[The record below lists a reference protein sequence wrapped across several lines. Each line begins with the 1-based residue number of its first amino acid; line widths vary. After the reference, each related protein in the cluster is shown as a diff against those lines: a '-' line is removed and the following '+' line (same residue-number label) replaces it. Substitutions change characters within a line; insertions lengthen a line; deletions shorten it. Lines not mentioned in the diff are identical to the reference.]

1 LNSMPFERPGRAL
14 RIILALSAVTVPL
27 AVAGPAWSTDEKGNN
42 GNHYGQ
48 LKQEEQAAAPTAR
61 GNSEQAQ
68 AEHKPAKAQKPA
80 KAEKPAKPEQSA
92 KAQKPAKT
100 EKPAKA
106 PKSKAPATE
115 QSPSSHAKAGK
126 TTICHATGSETNPYV
141 TITISNNAI
150 PAHDRHQHDEDIIP
164 APAGGCPGGAAK
176 ADTPKDK
183 APKAGGEAPKA
194 NEHGKTTICHATG
207 SETNPYVTITI
218 SNNAIPAHDRHQHD
232 EDIIPAPAGG
242 CPAAE
247 TSTVALIPE
256 TKTPDQPLGGASRR
270 GTTDAATDTTT
281 TTTVTTT
288 TTTTTTDTQEVAGEN
303 DTLARNVTPTTEDEG
318 GVLGEV
324 QQSDAPVSRV
334 AGADAGTAAATGG
347 QLPFTGA
354 DLIVLV
360 LLGLATLLGGVAL
373 RRSIRNTRRQT
384 L

>member
-1 LNSMPFERPGRAL
+1 
-14 RIILALSAVTVPL
+14 VPL
-27 AVAGPAWSTDEKGNN
+27 AVAGPAWSTGEKGNN

-92 KAQKPAKT
+92 GAQKPAKA
-100 EKPAKA
+100 EKPARA

-126 TTICHATGSETNPYV
+126 TTICHATGSE
-141 TITISNNAI
+141 S
-150 PAHDRHQHDEDIIP
+150 
-164 APAGGCPGGAAK
+164 
-176 ADTPKDK
+176 
-183 APKAGGEAPKA
+183 
-194 NEHGKTTICHATG
+194 
-207 SETNPYVTITI
+207 NPYVTITI

-288 TTTTTTDTQEVAGEN
+288 PTDTQEVAGEN

-334 AGADAGTAAATGG
+334 AGADAGTAATGG